1 VPDCSHRQWLTQYH
15 GGMASTATRKR
26 HAPEWVPPP
35 QTGDRM
41 SYAEFVRRSDA
52 HPEIKKAEYID
63 GMVFVE
69 VSVSPDHSEVHA
81 YLTAL
86 LVTYAATHPGVEVH
100 SEVTVRLAGGDEV
113 QPGCLLRRKEGTS
126 RRGKDSIE
134 GSPELALEVAV
145 SSASYDLHTK
155 REAYRRAGVREY
167 AVFQVFEGRL
177 DWWRLEGDRYE
188 PLMPGSD
195 GVVESREFP
204 GLRVDV
210 SKLVAGD
217 AAGLLAAL
225 RTGEGA

>member
-1 VPDCSHRQWLTQYH
+1 
-15 GGMASTATRKR
+15 
-26 HAPEWVPPP
+26 
-35 QTGDRM
+35 M
-41 SYAEFVRRSDA
+41 SYAEFVRRSEA

-69 VSVSPDHSEVHA
+69 VSVSPDHSEVHV
-81 YLTAL
+81 YLTTL
-86 LVTYAATHPGVEVH
+86 LGTYAATHPGTEAH
-100 SEVTVRLAGGDEV
+100 SEVTVRLPGGDEV
-113 QPGCLLRRKEGTS
+113 QPDCLLRQKDGTS
-126 RRGKDSIE
+126 RRGRESIE
-134 GSPELALEVAV
+134 GPPELVIEVAV

-210 SKLVAGD
+210 PKLVAGD

-225 RTGEGA
+225 RPGEGA